1 MKAVILTGGLGT
13 RLAPYTTILPKP
25 LLPIGS
31 VPILQIILR
40 QLKHFGF
47 TDVILAC
54 GYLSEL
60 IQAYF
65 MNNPISKEINIHY
78 HMEEKPLGTA
88 GALGSI
94 ENLDEP
100 FLVMNGDVL
109 TNLDYSKLIEYHRA
123 QEAALTIAV
132 TQKEVQLEL
141 GILLMDKDNQLTGY
155 DEKPTKTYPAS
166 TGIYIYDPKVLK
178 HIPPNEHLDAPTLI
192 LKLIENNE
200 KVLGYSSDVFWL
212 DMGNHGD
219 HERAI
224 QEFEKDPSR
233 FYVD

>member
-1 MKAVILTGGLGT
+1 MKAVILAGGLGT
-13 RLAPYTTILPKP
+13 RLAPYTAVLPKP
-25 LLPIGS
+25 LLPIGK
-31 VPILQIILR
+31 VPILQIIIR

-65 MNNPISKEINIHY
+65 MNNSISKEINIHY

-88 GALGSI
+88 GALGTI
-94 ENLDEP
+94 KGLDEP

-109 TNLDYSKLIEYHRA
+109 TNLNFSKLVEYHKA
-123 QEAALTIAV
+123 EQAALTVAV
-132 TQKEVQLEL
+132 TQKKVQLEL
-141 GILLMDKDNQLTGY
+141 GILRMDETSQVVGY
-155 DEKPTKTYPAS
+155 DEKPTKIYPAS
-166 TGIYIYDPKVLK
+166 TGIYIYDPRALDF
-178 HIPPNEHLDAPTLI
+178 IPPNEYLDAPSLV
-192 LKLIENNE
+192 LKLVEEKE

-212 DMGNHGD
+212 DMGNMGD

-224 QEFEKDPSR
+224 KEFEKDPSR
-233 FYVD
+233 FYLD

>member
-13 RLAPYTTILPKP
+13 RLAPYTAILPKP
-25 LLPIGS
+25 LLPIGR
-31 VPILQIILR
+31 VPILLIILR
-40 QLKHFGF
+40 QLKNFGF
-47 TDVILAC
+47 TDVTMAC

-60 IQAYF
+60 IQAYL

-94 ENLDEP
+94 DNLDEP

-109 TNLDYSKLIEYHRA
+109 TNLDYSKLIEHH
-123 QEAALTIAV
+123 QSKEAALTIAV
-132 TQKEVQLEL
+132 TQKKVQLEL
-141 GILLMDKDNQLTGY
+141 GILLMDSDNRLTGY

-166 TGIYIYDPKVLK
+166 TGIYIYDPRALEY
-178 HIPPNEHLDAPTLI
+178 IQPNEYLDAPSLV